1 MILVYAFIVGL
12 LTNLFILYYEPG
24 LGFTLA
30 ILVNLSFAIYTMK
43 IGKRQFDR
51 SAFIKLIIIV
61 LLSGIYIVRN
71 FLVFKILTIF
81 IFPFLFASLYV
92 SFNTSKPLKTTTKLF
107 TTIFLPLVYIHRFL
121 QDGLQKITK
130 GREEVKYIVYG
141 ILIAIP
147 FLMVVIPLL
156 VSSDLIVLDM
166 FTRFIDDLSIS
177 GNLIFRYIFVFS
189 LSSFIYG
196 HFIAEKISHKI
207 SPLTNNSSSA
217 IAIDKH
223 ASKSYLII
231 TTFLIMI
238 NVVYLFYVYV
248 QVRYLFIQS
257 GTLPEGIT
265 YAEYAR
271 EGFFQLLAVAILNIL
286 AVIALD
292 LLNPNKRKVQRGLEE
307 ITLACTFIMSI
318 SAFYRMSLYENI
330 YGFTVLRLLVYMF
343 LIFLMGFILL
353 VSIYLITYNAKIML
367 LIIAYSLVF
376 YIGSAYYNVEG
387 HIAQKNI
394 ARYDQTEDLDMDYLL
409 SLSPDAY
416 PAIEEYFNNH
426 PEKKDD
432 DYYYKRFQS
441 KIKEAHE
448 RPWQEFTILR

>member
-1 MILVYAFIVGL
+1 
-12 LTNLFILYYEPG
+12 
-24 LGFTLA
+24 
-30 ILVNLSFAIYTMK
+30 
-43 IGKRQFDR
+43 
-51 SAFIKLIIIV
+51 
-61 LLSGIYIVRN
+61 
-71 FLVFKILTIF
+71 
-81 IFPFLFASLYV
+81 
-92 SFNTSKPLKTTTKLF
+92 
-107 TTIFLPLVYIHRFL
+107 
-121 QDGLQKITK
+121 
-130 GREEVKYIVYG
+130 
-141 ILIAIP
+141 
-147 FLMVVIPLL
+147 
-156 VSSDLIVLDM
+156 
-166 FTRFIDDLSIS
+166 
-177 GNLIFRYIFVFS
+177 
-189 LSSFIYG
+189 
-196 HFIAEKISHKI
+196 
-207 SPLTNNSSSA
+207 
-217 IAIDKH
+217 
-223 ASKSYLII
+223 
-231 TTFLIMI
+231 
-238 NVVYLFYVYV
+238 
-248 QVRYLFIQS
+248 VRYLFIQS

-286 AVIALD
+286 AVIALE

-426 PEKKDD
+426 PEKKND
-432 DYYYKRFQS
+432 DYYYRRFQS

-448 RPWQEFTILR
+448 RPWQEFTILP

>member
-1 MILVYAFIVGL
+1 MILLYAFIVGL

-24 LGFTLA
+24 LGFAIA

-43 IGKRQFDR
+43 IGKHQFDR

-107 TTIFLPLVYIHRFL
+107 TTIFRPLLYIHRFL

-147 FLMVVIPLL
+147 FLMIVIPLL

-166 FTRFIDDLSIS
+166 FTRFIDDLSVS
-177 GNLIFRYIFVFS
+177 GDLIFRYIFVFS

-196 HFIAEKISHKI
+196 HFIAEKIGHKI
-207 SPLTNNSSSA
+207 TPLSNDSSPTSDV
-217 IAIDKH
+217 DKH
-223 ASKSYLII
+223 ASKSHLII

-257 GTLPEGIT
+257 GTLPEGIS

-286 AVIALD
+286 AVIALE

-426 PEKKDD
+426 PEKKND
-432 DYYYKRFQS
+432 DYYYRRFQS

-448 RPWQEFTILR
+448 RPWQEFTILP